1 MEDVEE
7 IEAANLAEIERLN
20 QRGGRTLSFVDL
32 IEAGTV
38 SAELAGELAAC
49 VEAGASI
56 LTAARQGGVG
66 KSTLLADLLGC
77 LPPGERIVTTPDVH
91 AVQAAHRSAGEGPTC
106 FLAHEIGRGP
116 WYAYLWGEAAV
127 RFFALARTG
136 RRIATCLHADELE
149 ELYGQLASLGVG
161 AEDIR
166 SVGIV
171 AFMRKA
177 GRVSAPDSTSGAPM
191 RRGAS
196 GRRVE
201 SVYVPAPVSAARAE
215 PDLPA
220 TPGAHRVR
228 WLREEAGDVFLA
240 DGPAPAPR
248 ERAEVLTDL
257 FESLADRGVRDF
269 AEVRRALAEELLRAD

>member
-1 MEDVEE
+1 MNDLDA
-7 IEAANLAEIERLN
+7 IETANLAEIERLN

-32 IEAGTV
+32 IHAGTV

-77 LPPGERIVTTPDVH
+77 LPPGERIVTTPDAH

-116 WYAYLWGEAAV
+116 WYAYLWGEAAAG
-127 RFFALARTG
+127 FFALARTG
-136 RRIATCLHADELE
+136 RRIATCLHADELD
-149 ELYGQLASLGVG
+149 ELYGQLASLSVG

-171 AFMRKA
+171 AFMRKQ
-177 GRVSAPDSTSGAPM
+177 SK
-191 RRGAS
+191 

-201 SVYVPAPVSAARAE
+201 SVYVPG
-215 PDLPA
+215 
-220 TPGAHRVR
+220 PGAHRVR
-228 WLREEAGDVFLA
+228 WLREEAEDVFLA
-240 DGPAPAPR
+240 DGPSPAPR
-248 ERAEVLTDL
+248 ERAEALAEV
-257 FESLADRGVRDF
+257 FEGLAGRGVRDF
-269 AEVRRALAEELLRAD
+269 AEVRRALAEKLLRAD

>member
-1 MEDVEE
+1 MNDLDA
-7 IEAANLAEIERLN
+7 IETANLAEIERLN

-32 IEAGTV
+32 IHAGTV

-66 KSTLLADLLGC
+66 KSTLLADLLAC
-77 LPPGERIVTTPDVH
+77 LPPGERIVTTPDVG
-91 AVQAAHRSAGEGPTC
+91 AVKAAAAKAVAERTAAREGPGPPTC

-116 WYAYLWGEAAV
+116 WFAYLWGEAAAG
-127 RFFALARTG
+127 FFALAREG
-136 RRIATCLHADELE
+136 ARIATCLHADELE
-149 ELYGQLASLGVG
+149 ELYRSLDGQGV
-161 AEDIR
+161 EPDDIR

-171 AFMRKA
+171 AFMRK
-177 GRVSAPDSTSGAPM
+177 GGH
-191 RRGAS
+191 

-201 SVYVPAPVSAARAE
+201 SVYVP
-215 PDLPA
+215 

-228 WLREEAGDVFLA
+228 WLRDEAGDVFLA

-257 FESLADRGVRDF
+257 FEGLADRGVRDF
-269 AEVRRALAEELLRAD
+269 AEVRRALAEKLLHAD